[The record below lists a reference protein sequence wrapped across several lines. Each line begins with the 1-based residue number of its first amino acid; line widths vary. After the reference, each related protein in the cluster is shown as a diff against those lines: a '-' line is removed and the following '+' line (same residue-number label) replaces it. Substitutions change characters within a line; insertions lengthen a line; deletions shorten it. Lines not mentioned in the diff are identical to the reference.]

1 MRKAEELLSHIKDRP
16 CEACE
21 YKVNGDCTVWACVF
35 DEWLYKYVYGRQK
48 SIKPD
53 EERRADEH

>member
-21 YKVNGDCTVWACVF
+21 YKVNGDCTVWTCVF
-35 DEWLYKYVYGRQK
+35 DEWLYGRQK